1 MDYLEKKK
9 LNTID
14 SYEFLKTFCETVP
27 SNDTYLDNDS
37 NSNLN
42 LSYIPISKSIE
53 ISKFVIEN
61 ISKELLTFYEEYL
74 SNYLKLEKGNPNLS
88 QACIVYYNETINDVY
103 NLIHEFF
110 HRYAYLGS
118 YDNKD
123 KKDMD
128 IFYLI
133 DEAKS
138 IYSEEV
144 VSHIL
149 KSNKD
154 KLLSMNVDIS
164 NNELEELKFKRMFS
178 ERKTSS
184 MYIYLY
190 QLRNYLTTKD
200 DNKRITS
207 SDIENYFSKFDKSSV
222 EYLSFKENFN
232 SNIINGILERNK
244 NFFNDGI
251 FSTYIHPFS
260 YLLSLKL
267 SKEKTNLYELTTK
280 LRSTDPK
287 LLNDFVFKN
296 SRLDKDSIDELKK
309 LLEERYIDYLNYRE
323 LSSSKHM

>member
-1 MDYLEKKK
+1 MK
-9 LNTID
+9 L
-14 SYEFLKTFCETVP
+14 FL
-27 SNDTYLDNDS
+27 
-37 NSNLN
+37 
-42 LSYIPISKSIE
+42 KSIE
-53 ISKFVIEN
+53 LSKFVIEN
-61 ISKELLTFYEEYL
+61 ISKELLTFYEEYI
-74 SNYLKLEKGNPNLS
+74 SNFVKLEKGNPNVS
-88 QACIVYYNETINDVY
+88 QAFIVYYDETINDVF
-103 NLIHEFF
+103 NLVHEFF

-133 DEAKS
+133 DEVKS
-138 IYSEEV
+138 IYSEEE

-164 NNELEELKFKRMFS
+164 NNELEELKFKRVFS
-178 ERKTSS
+178 ERKISS

-267 SKEKTNLYELTTK
+267 SKEKKILTIISLK
-280 LRSTDPK
+280 L
-287 LLNDFVFKN
+287 FFIFKFIN
-296 SRLDKDSIDELKK
+296 FF
-309 LLEERYIDYLNYRE
+309 N
-323 LSSSKHM
+323 